1 MVSIYTTHMQPATGW
16 IDQCGEVE
24 IRGGFDAGEMIRR
37 GCCDKKRP
45 AEDCVVQC
53 YYDGMSVWCAE
64 GKGCKSHAEI
74 EQKRLI
80 AHGNRSRG
88 QMARRA
94 KERLLLA
101 AVVPLE

>member
-1 MVSIYTTHMQPATGW
+1 MTHIYTANTQPATGW

-24 IRGGFDAGEMIRR
+24 IRGGFDAGEMIRC

-88 QMARRA
+88 QIARRA
-94 KERLLLA
+94 KEKTA
-101 AVVPLE
+101 